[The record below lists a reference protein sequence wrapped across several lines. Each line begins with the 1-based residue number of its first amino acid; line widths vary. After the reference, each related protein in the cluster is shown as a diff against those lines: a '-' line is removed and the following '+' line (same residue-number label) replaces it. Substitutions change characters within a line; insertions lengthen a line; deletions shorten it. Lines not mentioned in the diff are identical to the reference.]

1 MLPKVFGLIFAMA
14 FNCIDITSQIANPQP
29 ELLSAH
35 ATAYCVTGTM
45 ASGQY
50 TRPGVCAGK
59 RDWLG
64 KQILIF
70 QKLPGGEIGEF
81 IGSYECLDTGGTQ
94 GLNNGTVVDIWC
106 PDLDSCQEFMD
117 SVYENGCQ
125 GRVYIQVL
133 EVDG

>member
-1 MLPKVFGLIFAMA
+1 MLSEVLGLALALA
-14 FNCIDITSQIANPQP
+14 FNCIDITNQVMNPQP
-29 ELLSAH
+29 ELLSVH

-45 ASGQY
+45 ASGQQ
-50 TRPGVCAGK
+50 TRSGVCAGK
-59 RDWLG
+59 REWLG

-70 QKLPGGEIGEF
+70 QKLPGGEIGEY
-81 IGSYECLDTGGTQ
+81 IGSYECLDTGGTP

-106 PDLDSCQEFMD
+106 PDLEGCQEFMD
-117 SVYENGCQ
+117 RVYENGCQ